1 MYTLAILAFLII
13 GFFFR
18 NIAFQEL
25 VMEEQDRL
33 VLEYT
38 QEAQEHLKG
47 LQIQVNKDPEDSVSA
62 ERMRQL
68 GGALNALYVW
78 RPLIKSDDW
87 LARLQ
92 AENEFLNSLMS
103 YKTAGGE
110 FSLNSTEIERSLAW
124 NDHLMTQGIKPEP
137 ENYSI
142 TLTNF
147 MKQVTALYVN
157 IGGIL
162 ILLLLIGDILT
173 AEFEQGSI
181 QFLYTQPVK
190 KTAILHAKWV
200 SAGIVYI
207 LVTLFIYLITWLVGL
222 LFGNAGTFS
231 YPVMM
236 ETEANFE
243 FITIGQYI
251 LWSLLGT
258 TITAF
263 LVISVCLFISLI
275 SKHSMVTLLTTV
287 TLLVGG
293 FFAMQASPWNGKSW
307 VDPFQ
312 FVFAGISVQKVGAL
326 WFQSVPIVLLLAFLI
341 YLFSL
346 LKINRTRLNN

>member
-1 MYTLAILAFLII
+1 MYALAILGFLII
-13 GFFFR
+13 GLFTR
-18 NIAFQEL
+18 NIAFQDL
-25 VMEEQDRL
+25 VMEEQDRV

-38 QEAQEHLKG
+38 QEAQEHLRG
-47 LQIQVNKDPEDSVSA
+47 LQIQVDKNPEDSVSA
-62 ERMRQL
+62 ERMGHL
-68 GGALNALYVW
+68 GGALNALYAW

-87 LARLQ
+87 PARLQ
-92 AENEFLNSLMS
+92 AENEFLFSLMS

-110 FSLNSTEIERSLAW
+110 FSLNSTEMQRSLAM

-142 TLTNF
+142 ALSNF

-157 IGGIL
+157 IGAIL

-181 QFLYTQPVK
+181 QFLYTQPLK

-200 SAGIVYI
+200 SAGVVYI
-207 LVTLFIYLITWLVGL
+207 FVTLFVYLITWLVGL
-222 LFGNAGTFS
+222 LNGNSGTFS

-236 ETEANFE
+236 ENEGGLE

-251 LWSLLGT
+251 LWSLIGT

-275 SKHSMVTLLTTV
+275 TKHSMVTLLTTV
-287 TLLVGG
+287 ILLVGG
-293 FFAMQASPWNGKSW
+293 FFAMQVLPWYEKAW
-307 VDPFQ
+307 FDPFQ

-326 WFQSVPIVLLLAFLI
+326 WYQSVPIVLLLTFTI
-341 YLFSL
+341 YMFSL
-346 LKINRTRLNN
+346 LKINKTGLNN